1 MKSIDRPPVSGRDSA
16 PDGEAASAQRA
27 GSRDS
32 LFLMGRLTLGD
43 ESQPR
48 DVRIRNLSEGGL
60 MIEIG
65 RPIALDMTLTLN
77 LRGIGDVTGRVA
89 WCAEGRVGIALDRPI
104 DPMLARKPVGGG
116 KRTPR
121 YAKPATG

>member
-1 MKSIDRPPVSGRDSA
+1 MKSIDRPPVSGRDSG
-16 PDGEAASAQRA
+16 PNGEAVSAQRT

-116 KRTPR
+116 ERTSP